1 MNSVPVRNASVNL
14 YKYVEAGEKG
24 DAVEPRVQGRKGED
38 MTPSVHG
45 IHHVTCIA
53 GDAQEN
59 LDFYVGLLGMRL
71 VKKSVNQD
79 DPGTYHLFYADRVGN
94 PGTDLTF
101 FPWPRM
107 EPGRLGIGLTIE
119 VSFAIAPGSLDYWQ
133 ERLQQYSVEFGIPE
147 IRFGETTLAF
157 KDVHGLQLALVETS
171 DERQFVPWENSPV
184 PAEHQ
189 LQGMHSVRLWERKL
203 DHTAKILT
211 QRMGFALLGAEDGW
225 HRYGVAGGGSG
236 KLIEIKEL
244 PEEHS
249 GQWGTGAV
257 HHVAWRVKD
266 SDEQM
271 SLREG
276 IAKAGLRPS
285 PQIDRFWFKSVYY
298 KEPGGVLFELATDG
312 PGFDRDE
319 DMEHLGEQLILPPW
333 LEAQRKEIEAG
344 LPPLEM
350 PRIEEI
356 DNGKT
361 HAQQD
366 PDVST
371 PSARLVGETGNSLD
385 EAREWLIDE
394 AARESF
400 PASDPPCWT
409 LGREPPPDDPT

>member
-1 MNSVPVRNASVNL
+1 MKL
-14 YKYVEAGEKG
+14 GTKG
-24 DAVEPRVQGRKGED
+24 KD
-38 MTPSVHG
+38 MSPSVHG

-59 LDFYVGLLGMRL
+59 LDFYVAFLGMRL
-71 VKKSVNQD
+71 VKRSVNQD
-79 DPGTYHLFYADRVGN
+79 DASTYHLFYADHVGN

-101 FPWPRM
+101 FPWPNM
-107 EPGRLGIGLTIE
+107 ERGRLGVGLTTE
-119 VSFAIAPGSLDYWQ
+119 VSFAIPPGSLVYWK
-133 ERLQQYSVEFGIPE
+133 ERLQQYSVESGTPE
-147 IRFGETTLAF
+147 NRFGETTLVF

-184 PAEHQ
+184 SPEHQ
-189 LQGMHSVRLWERKL
+189 LRGMHSVRLWERKL
-203 DHTAKILT
+203 DHTEKILT
-211 QRMGFALLGAEDGW
+211 QRMGFVLLGAEDGW
-225 HRYGVAGGGSG
+225 HRYGVEGGSSG

-244 PEEHS
+244 PEEGR

-266 SDEQM
+266 SDEQL

-276 IAKAGLRPS
+276 IANAGLRPS

-333 LEAQRKEIEAG
+333 LEAQRNEIEAT

-350 PRIEEI
+350 PRIGVI
-356 DNGKT
+356 DKSKN

-366 PDVST
+366 PDMPP
-371 PSARLVGETGNSLD
+371 PSVRLVDETSSSLD
-385 EAREWLIDE
+385 ESLEWLIDE

-409 LGREPPPDDPT
+409 LGRERPMDDPS